1 MSMACCN
8 EMSFAQYLCIGEKE
22 NLRWIGTYEDLKDFM
37 ICFALPNAKWSSP
50 GGDCK
55 MIESDVVSIRW
66 YASSGN
72 LTIKGEKAAAFELK
86 LKTILVC
93 QAEETAIH
101 VEGNIDRLLQDKH
114 LLENE
119 GHGSPI
125 AESYT
130 SDDESSNMHGN
141 KSILDEFVHTLKLQV
156 DSLTQKVSECQ
167 SNSEKIA
174 KINVELEQLKG
185 KDLNLNLSNN
195 SKELEQLKHKNDE
208 LDRENISLREINAN
222 LTSTLT
228 ELNIKLKAIE
238 SERMS
243 LVTVIK
249 VLQSD
254 QNLHEH
260 GSGDPS
266 TQTTAKWNTKTSE
279 FEKQSQKTES
289 SKLPPGENTIQLN
302 NRFNA
307 LAVDESVH
315 EVEPNV
321 VSHGQISPLENPN
334 LTNLLSTPY
343 SSNPTT
349 FKTRVLD
356 NQTEN
361 DAEIGASAAQTDASK
376 NLEGPIVIIGDS
388 IIKDIIPEKLSR
400 KPVKK

>member
-1 MSMACCN
+1 
-8 EMSFAQYLCIGEKE
+8 
-22 NLRWIGTYEDLKDFM
+22 
-37 ICFALPNAKWSSP
+37 
-50 GGDCK
+50 
-55 MIESDVVSIRW
+55 MIERDVVSIRW

-185 KDLNLNLSNN
+185 KDLNSNLLDN

-208 LDRENISLREINAN
+208 LDKENISLREINAN
-222 LTSTLT
+222 LTSTLS

-238 SERMS
+238 SERMG

-254 QNLHEH
+254 QNLHEY
-260 GSGDPS
+260 
-266 TQTTAKWNTKTSE
+266 
-279 FEKQSQKTES
+279 
-289 SKLPPGENTIQLN
+289 
-302 NRFNA
+302 
-307 LAVDESVH
+307 
-315 EVEPNV
+315 EV
-321 VSHGQISPLENPN
+321 
-334 LTNLLSTPY
+334 
-343 SSNPTT
+343 
-349 FKTRVLD
+349 
-356 NQTEN
+356 
-361 DAEIGASAAQTDASK
+361 
-376 NLEGPIVIIGDS
+376 
-388 IIKDIIPEKLSR
+388 
-400 KPVKK
+400 

>member
-8 EMSFAQYLCIGEKE
+8 EMPFAQYLCIGEKE
-22 NLRWIGTYEDLKDFM
+22 NLRWIGTYEDLRDFM

-185 KDLNLNLSNN
+185 KDLNLNLLNN

-254 QNLHEH
+254 QNLHEQ

-279 FEKQSQKTES
+279 SEKQSQKTES
-289 SKLPPGENTIQLN
+289 SKLPRGENTIQLN
-302 NRFNA
+302 NS
-307 LAVDESVH
+307 LMH
-315 EVEPNV
+315 
-321 VSHGQISPLENPN
+321 
-334 LTNLLSTPY
+334 
-343 SSNPTT
+343 
-349 FKTRVLD
+349 
-356 NQTEN
+356 
-361 DAEIGASAAQTDASK
+361 
-376 NLEGPIVIIGDS
+376 
-388 IIKDIIPEKLSR
+388 
-400 KPVKK
+400 